1 MITLELWYGLIVS
14 LINIALQAIA
24 TVATIRLLRVASTR
38 LTAHRK
44 VATLMVVMMMTAAVL
59 TLAHIIQ
66 VRIWALSYVMVGAVA
81 HAQNAFYLAFVNF
94 TTLGYG
100 DILPSPDWR
109 ILGPLTAANGML
121 LFGWST
127 ALMFAV
133 LSRVLRLLRIN

>member
-1 MITLELWYGLIVS
+1 MVTLELWYGLVVS
-14 LINIALQAIA
+14 LINISLQALA
-24 TVATIRLLRVASTR
+24 TVVTIRLLRTVSGR
-38 LTAHRK
+38 LSGRRR
-44 VATLMVVMMMTAAVL
+44 VWTLMVVMMMTAAVL
-59 TLAHIIQ
+59 TLAHIVQ
-66 VRIWALSYVMVGAVA
+66 VRIWALAYVLVGAVDPPY
-81 HAQNAFYLAFVNF
+81 NAFYLAFVNF

-100 DILPSPDWR
+100 DVLPSADWR

>member
-14 LINIALQAIA
+14 LINIALQAMA
-24 TVATIRLLRVASTR
+24 TVVTIRLLRLVSRR
-38 LTAHRK
+38 LSARRRI
-44 VATLMVVMMMTAAVL
+44 AALMLVMMMTAAVL

-66 VRIWALSYVMVGAVA
+66 VRIWALSYVLVGAVA
-81 HAQNAFYLAFVNF
+81 PAGNAFYLAFVNF

-100 DILPSPDWR
+100 DVLPSPAWR

>member
-1 MITLELWYGLIVS
+1 MITLELWYGLVFS
-14 LINIALQAIA
+14 LINIALQAMA
-24 TVATIRLLRVASTR
+24 TVITIRLLRIASTR
-38 LTAHRK
+38 LTARRK

-66 VRIWALSYVMVGAVA
+66 VRIWALSYVLVGAVDPP
-81 HAQNAFYLAFVNF
+81 HNAFYLAFVNF

-100 DILPSPDWR
+100 DVLPSKEWR

>member
-1 MITLELWYGLIVS
+1 MITLELWYGLTVS

-24 TVATIRLLRVASTR
+24 TVITIRLLRLVSTR
-38 LTAHRK
+38 FTDRRRIT
-44 VATLMVVMMMTAAVL
+44 TLMLVMMMTAAVL

-66 VRIWALSYVMVGAVA
+66 ARIWALSYVLVGAA
-81 HAQNAFYLAFVNF
+81 TPAEDAFYLAFVNF

-100 DILPSPDWR
+100 DVLPSPAWR
-109 ILGPLTAANGML
+109 ILGPLTAASGML

-133 LSRVLRLLRIN
+133 LSRVLRLLRIY